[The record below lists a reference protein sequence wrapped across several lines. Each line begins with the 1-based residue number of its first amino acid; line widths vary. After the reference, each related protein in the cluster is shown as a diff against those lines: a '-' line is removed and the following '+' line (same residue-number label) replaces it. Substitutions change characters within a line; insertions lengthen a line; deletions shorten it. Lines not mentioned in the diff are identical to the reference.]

1 MEPLWFRLI
10 GKNQYASILAFTL
23 KGGFVATAQ
32 LNVRIDEDLKAAGD
46 AVLERYGVPAVQVIR
61 DVWHYMA
68 EHQRIPELNGRST
81 DGSSQVDTTIRT
93 RIEEQAGMAFRLARE
108 AGLRAELEAMTYEQ
122 LRESAYEEMLA
133 EMDERHV

>member
-1 MEPLWFRLI
+1 
-10 GKNQYASILAFTL
+10 
-23 KGGFVATAQ
+23 VATAQ

-61 DVWHYMA
+61 DIWHYMA

-81 DGSSQVDTTIRT
+81 SGGSQVDAAIQN
-93 RIEEQAGMAFRLARE
+93 RIEDQAGMAFRLARE
-108 AGLRAELEAMTYEQ
+108 AGLRAEFEEMTYEQ

-133 EMDERHV
+133 EMDERYV

>member
-1 MEPLWFRLI
+1 M
-10 GKNQYASILAFTL
+10 
-23 KGGFVATAQ
+23 ATAQ

-81 DGSSQVDTTIRT
+81 GGNSQVDAAT
-93 RIEEQAGMAFRLARE
+93 RNRIDDQAGMALRLARE
-108 AGLRAELEAMTYEQ
+108 TGLRAELEAMTYED